1 MRYVRNIKANAN
13 EVLKMDCE
21 LQVKL
26 LCLHNHH
33 AIKKYGRVEVQLYV
47 NSALDGVELQT
58 LAASPSLPHCLGWLS
73 RWYGC

>member
-1 MRYVRNIKANAN
+1 MRSMRNIKAIAN

-33 AIKKYGRVEVQLYV
+33 AIKNYGRAEVQIHV
-47 NSALDGVELQT
+47 NSALDGIELPT
-58 LAASPSLPHCLGWLS
+58 LATSPSLPHCLGWL
-73 RWYGC
+73 